1 MPYSTIDDDTGLNKS
16 GSQSVAI
23 ANSFSVCPKILF
35 PRLLFFSKRINM
47 ESSIFLLTSKKMI
60 GSLRLKKGLE
70 NVISTRGG
78 A

>member
-35 PRLLFFSKRINM
+35 HHGNKISLLFFLKRINK
-47 ESSIFLLTSKKMI
+47 ESSIFLLTSENMI
-60 GSLRLKKGLE
+60 GSLKL
-70 NVISTRGG
+70 
-78 A
+78 